1 NFLRRRSVRDP
12 KHCVKISW
20 IPVRH
25 ENLHSPL
32 VHGFLRCGIRMDRY
46 TNHRRTQHASV
57 KNIARLEY
65 LKNGAVF
72 VLRRFRAVHG
82 LMEVRVKGLA
92 DRVNALDA
100 EPGNVVEKLLVDE
113 LKALAIVFV
122 FGFAMRGE
130 GVLETVDNGD
140 EALDHARSGPLGIL

>member
-1 NFLRRRSVRDP
+1 
-12 KHCVKISW
+12 
-20 IPVRH
+20 
-25 ENLHSPL
+25 
-32 VHGFLRCGIRMDRY
+32 MDCY

-130 GVLETVDNGD
+130 GVLETVDNRD